1 MFPFNKTSYKDKQQ
15 ASFFFKLYIYIN
27 IYTEIPKQRLRR
39 KYKNPQGIVIKHFV
53 FLILSIAENN
63 GKDIIYFLLIEKRDL
78 SHGSFNRLF
87 SSKKIFFFWI
97 TIEPSNQV
105 LCIHTAP
112 NKTFSI
118 HV

>member
-1 MFPFNKTSYKDKQQ
+1 M
-15 ASFFFKLYIYIN
+15 I
-27 IYTEIPKQRLRR
+27 
-39 KYKNPQGIVIKHFV
+39 
-53 FLILSIAENN
+53 
-63 GKDIIYFLLIEKRDL
+63 
-78 SHGSFNRLF
+78 SFNRLF
-87 SSKKIFFFWI
+87 SSKKIFFGGGI